1 LFQGRQARSAALVGL
16 GFLLSACSH
25 NLYMVGRTNGATG
38 KTVLQTTPG
47 HPSGDMT
54 IAVGSKVY
62 SGTWVFKNGGGVVG
76 IAAVGGSAGSFLG
89 SNSSGNGSMLLSA
102 PDGATLRCGFDY
114 DTLSATGLGVCQDSA
129 GELYDLQIS

>member
-1 LFQGRQARSAALVGL
+1 MFKHVLAVAAVSLLVAG
-16 GFLLSACSH
+16 CNH
-25 NLYMVGRTNGATG
+25 NLYMVGRTNGASG
-38 KTVLQTTPG
+38 KAVLQTVPG

-62 SGTWVFKNGGGVVG
+62 SGTWVFKNGGGIVG
-76 IAAVGGSAGSFLG
+76 VGAVGGSVGSVVG

-102 PDGATLRCGFDY
+102 ADGSTLRCSFDY

-129 GELYDLQIS
+129 GEFYDLQIS